1 MAGESIKYLKIYFD
15 GGSRGNPGP
24 SAVGAIIFDDRDNR
38 LEEMSAYIG
47 KYTNN
52 IAEYLALDK
61 VLDLAEKYNSKKI
74 MLFSDSKLLCN
85 QIKKTWKIKDENILK
100 VYLKVSGKLARYD
113 LVDLRFIPREENKE
127 ADRLVNKAL
136 DKKDLTYDGESEI
149 SFGNIDD

>member
-1 MAGESIKYLKIYFD
+1 MAGETIKHLKIYFD

-24 SAVGAIIFDDRDNR
+24 SAVGAVIFDDKGNK
-38 LEEMSAYIG
+38 LEEMSAFIG

-52 IAEYLALDK
+52 MAEYMALDK
-61 VLDLAEKYNSKKI
+61 VLDLAEKYSSREI
-74 MLFSDSKLLCN
+74 MLFTDSELLSK

-113 LVDLRFIPREENKE
+113 LVDLRLIPREENKE

-136 DKKDLTYDGESEI
+136 DKKDLTYDGESKI
-149 SFGNIDD
+149 SFGNIDE

>member
-1 MAGESIKYLKIYFD
+1 MTGETIKYLKIYFD

-24 SAVGAIIFDDRDNR
+24 SAVGAVIFDDRDNK
-38 LEEMSAYIG
+38 LEEMSAFIG

-52 IAEYLALDK
+52 MAEYLALDK
-61 VLDLAEKYNSKKI
+61 VLDLAEKYNTKKI
-74 MLFSDSKLLCN
+74 VLFSDSKLLCN

-113 LVDLRFIPREENKE
+113 LVDLRLIPREQNKE
-127 ADRLVNKAL
+127 ADKLVNKAL
-136 DKKDLTYDGESEI
+136 DKKDLTYEGESKI